1 MSGRPKHDPHGKQFC
16 EVKGFVS
23 LYRNGSLL
31 KTKQFS
37 SRSRRKEAISE
48 LTADAKRLQK
58 NNQTYYIHIIYN
70 D

>member
-1 MSGRPKHDPHGKQFC
+1 MTGRPKHDPHGKQFC

-37 SRSRRKEAISE
+37 SRSRRKEAIAE

>member
-1 MSGRPKHDPHGKQFC
+1 MSGRVNNDPNGRQFGQ
-16 EVKGFVS
+16 VKGFVS
-23 LYRNGSLL
+23 LYRNGGYL

-37 SRSRRKEAISE
+37 SRLHRKEAIAE

-58 NNQTYYIHIIYN
+58 NNHVYYIHIIYN

>member
-37 SRSRRKEAISE
+37 SRSRRKEAIAE
-48 LTADAKRLQK
+48 LTADAKRL
-58 NNQTYYIHIIYN
+58 
-70 D
+70 

>member
-1 MSGRPKHDPHGKQFC
+1 MSGRPKHDPHGKQFL

-23 LYRNGSLL
+23 LYRNGGYL

-37 SRSRRKEAISE
+37 RRSDRKEAISE
-48 LTADAKRLQK
+48 LIEDAKRLQK

>member
-1 MSGRPKHDPHGKQFC
+1 MSGRVNNDPNGRQFGQ
-16 EVKGFVS
+16 VKGFVS
-23 LYRNGSLL
+23 LYRNGSYL

-37 SRSRRKEAISE
+37 SRSDRKKAITE

-70 D
+70 E

>member
-1 MSGRPKHDPHGKQFC
+1 MSGRPKPDPHGKQFC

>member
-1 MSGRPKHDPHGKQFC
+1 MSGRQKHDPFGKQFC
-16 EVKGFVS
+16 VVKGFVS

-37 SRSRRKEAISE
+37 SRSRRKEAIAE

-58 NNQTYYIHIIYN
+58 NNQVYYINIIYN

>member
-1 MSGRPKHDPHGKQFC
+1 MSGRPKQDPDGKQFS

-23 LYRNGSLL
+23 LYRNGACL
-31 KTKQFS
+31 KTKKF
-37 SRSRRKEAISE
+37 SRRSDRKQAITE

-58 NNQTYYIHIIYN
+58 NNHTYYIHIIYN

>member
-1 MSGRPKHDPHGKQFC
+1 MSGRPKQDPDGKQFC
-16 EVKGFVS
+16 EVKGFVM
-23 LYRNGSLL
+23 LYRNGGYL

-37 SRSRRKEAISE
+37 SRSRRKEAIAE

>member
-1 MSGRPKHDPHGKQFC
+1 MSRPKQDPNGKQFC

-37 SRSRRKEAISE
+37 SRSRRKEAITE
-48 LTADAKRLQK
+48 LEADAKRLQK
-58 NNQTYYIHIIYN
+58 NNQTSYIHIIYN

>member
-1 MSGRPKHDPHGKQFC
+1 MSGRPKHDPYGKQFL
-16 EVKGFVS
+16 EVKGFVM
-23 LYRNGSLL
+23 LYRNGGYL
-31 KTKQFS
+31 KTKQFG
-37 SRSRRKEAISE
+37 SRSQRKQAIAE

>member
-37 SRSRRKEAISE
+37 SRSRRKEAIAE
-48 LTADAKRLQK
+48 LTSDAKRLQK

>member
-1 MSGRPKHDPHGKQFC
+1 MTGRPKHDPHGKQFC

-37 SRSRRKEAISE
+37 SRSRRKEAITE

>member
-1 MSGRPKHDPHGKQFC
+1 MSGRVNNDPDGKQFC

-23 LYRNGSLL
+23 LYRNGGYL
-31 KTKQFS
+31 KTKQFG
-37 SRSRRKEAISE
+37 SRSQRKQAIAE

>member
-1 MSGRPKHDPHGKQFC
+1 MSGRPKQDPDGKQFS

-23 LYRNGSLL
+23 LYRNGTCL
-31 KTKQFS
+31 KTKKFS
-37 SRSRRKEAISE
+37 SRSDRKQAIAE

>member
-1 MSGRPKHDPHGKQFC
+1 MSGRQKHDPDGKQFC

-37 SRSRRKEAISE
+37 SRSRRKEAIAE

>member
-1 MSGRPKHDPHGKQFC
+1 MSGRPKHDPDGKQFC
-16 EVKGFVS
+16 DVKGFVS
-23 LYRNGSLL
+23 LYRNGSYL
-31 KTKQFS
+31 KTKQFNK
-37 SRSRRKEAISE
+37 RSQRKQAIAE